1 MNQTK
6 ILAFAL
12 SAMLAC
18 VSFASCGDDDKN
30 DDPKPVEQDNPK
42 VPDIPKPS
50 VAKRLVSI
58 SISDNRRVS
67 LSYDSNGRIGE
78 VVTRGGSYELERIRY
93 AYSSSRITA
102 VTSASGNYRTD
113 TYLMANG
120 LITKRQCVSTYS
132 ENETTYTYDN
142 GYISQ
147 WRDDYGSNVTF
158 FWRAGDVSKTTT
170 VRNGSG
176 LDIYSTT
183 YTYSSDYDYGGVSS
197 FVLDLFG
204 ENNFDPYLAMQG
216 FFGGRPLH
224 MPKSAYDKED
234 DGGICQYSWSYE
246 LDGDGYPISMTQT
259 EDYDNISYSFIW
271 ETL

>member
-30 DDPKPVEQDNPK
+30 DDPKPVEQDNPNA
-42 VPDIPKPS
+42 PDIPAPS

-58 SISDNRRVS
+58 SISDNRRTS
-67 LSYDSNGRIGE
+67 LSYDSEGRISE

-93 AYSSSRITA
+93 TYSSSKITA
-102 VTSASGNYRTD
+102 VTSTSGNYRTD
-113 TYLMANG
+113 TYLIANG
-120 LITKRQCVSTYS
+120 LITRRQCVSTYS
-132 ENETTYTYDN
+132 ENETSYTYNN

-147 WRDDYGSNVTF
+147 WRDDYGSNDTF
-158 FWRAGDVSKTTT
+158 FWSAGDVSKTTT
-170 VRNGSG
+170 VMNGSG
-176 LDIYSTT
+176 LDIFSRT
-183 YTYSSDYDYGGVSS
+183 YTYSSNYDYGGASC
-197 FVLDLFG
+197 FVFDCSGIFDV
-204 ENNFDPYLAMQG
+204 DPYLAMQG
-216 FFGGRPLH
+216 FFGVRPMH
-224 MPKSAYDKED
+224 MPKSAYEKED
-234 DGGICQYSWSYE
+234 DGDIYQYSWSYE

-259 EDYDNISYSFIW
+259 DDYDNISYSFIW